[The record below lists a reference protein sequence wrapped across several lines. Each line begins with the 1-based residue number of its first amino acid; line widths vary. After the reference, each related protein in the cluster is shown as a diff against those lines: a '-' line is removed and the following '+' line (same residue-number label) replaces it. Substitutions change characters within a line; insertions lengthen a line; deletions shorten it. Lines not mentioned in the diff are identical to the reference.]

1 MELFDILEKDGR
13 EYIVIATDE
22 PGHKL
27 ELMLL
32 ETFII
37 NNKEVINNGE
47 LMSIRDVI
55 DSEREMILQA
65 RNTKESNNDLERNGN
80 R

>member
-27 ELMLL
+27 ELMPL

-37 NNKEVINNGE
+37 NNKEVINNG
-47 LMSIRDVI
+47 
-55 DSEREMILQA
+55 
-65 RNTKESNNDLERNGN
+65 
-80 R
+80 